1 MTQHPESSRKSSVK
15 SNKAFISIRIILAV
29 LMLLLCGTRL
39 FITFDGLGHA
49 SVMNQAQIARNLAQG
64 NGMTSLWTSPLDLI
78 KANKVAEQEAL
89 ASGEPDAK
97 PVVDLAHFPNIHEAP
112 LNICFMAVALR
123 LTGYHDFYAKRAE
136 LEAEQ
141 RLTHGNYPGD
151 RVIAATS
158 TIFFMLS
165 MVLAYLLITRL
176 FDEAIAASVVPL
188 ILCNETM
195 LNYAV
200 SGLPQPLMACCL
212 LAALHF
218 LLTAIRLRDQ
228 DKDFNRRQPLLKKPH
243 VWVMLSF
250 VCMGFMTLAGWSAA
264 WGVVGL
270 ALFCLA
276 YFRRGVVYAFAGPIV
291 VFLMCYFVAAAQL
304 GLYNGV
310 IQYYFFCAA
319 DCLGGSGTADA
330 LRTGL
335 DSASPVNDS
344 GFLLRLLGYTFGQFG
359 NTVAVMG
366 GIFSAAFFFLALFHR
381 YNRSE
386 VEGFKWAAMLMW
398 SLCALGMA
406 MTAGAEAYA
415 ETQLQ
420 VLFLPVF
427 LAYGI
432 ALVYNFV
439 VKAGISTNI
448 NRARG
453 FAFFLIFAVCC
464 GPFISQLHTAVVTA
478 VRLQDHGLVKFPP
491 YYPPAL
497 YGRTE
502 LRSAN
507 KLRPGLVD
515 LTPPQDVIVT
525 DQPWAVAWYAQ
536 RRAVWLPK
544 SVETFN
550 TVSDIVQNAGLK
562 ISGILMTPTT
572 QAISGQGLY
581 ALNGEMGEFAPL
593 ALETHVLLIA
603 PERNIRLSD
612 LFTQPASSK
621 EKTASPLGAIV
632 SSGGRFPRMSL
643 LFGTHYILY
652 TPAE

>member
-39 FITFDGLGHA
+39 FITFDGIGHA

-64 NGMTSLWTSPLDLI
+64 NGMTSLWTSPLDLH
-78 KANKVAEQEAL
+78 KANEIAKLEAL
-89 ASGEPDAK
+89 ATGDPHAK

-136 LEAEQ
+136 LDAEQ

-158 TIFFMLS
+158 TVFFMLS

-176 FDEAIAASVVPL
+176 FDEAIAASVIPL

-195 LNYAV
+195 LDYAV
-200 SGLPQPLMACCL
+200 SGLPQPLMTCCM

-218 LLTAIRLRDQ
+218 LLTAIRLKDQ
-228 DKDFNRRQPLLKKPH
+228 DKDYNRKQPLLKKPH

-250 VCMGFMTLAGWSAA
+250 ISMGFMTLTGWSAA

-276 YFRRGVVYAFAGPIV
+276 YFRRGAFYAVAGSII
-291 VFLMCYFVAAAQL
+291 VFLMCYFVASEQL
-304 GLYNGV
+304 SLYGGI

-330 LRTGL
+330 LRSGL
-335 DSASPVNDS
+335 ASASPVGDT
-344 GFLLRLLGYTFGQFG
+344 GFILRLLSYTFGQFS
-359 NTVAVMG
+359 NTVTAMG
-366 GIFSAAFFFLALFHR
+366 GIFAAAFFFLALFHR
-381 YNRSE
+381 YNRKE
-386 VEGFKWAAMLMW
+386 VEGFKWATMLMW

-406 MTAGAEAYA
+406 MTGGAEVYS

-420 VLFLPVF
+420 VLFLPIF

-432 ALVYNFV
+432 ALVYNFI
-439 VKAGISTNI
+439 VKAGISPNI

-453 FAFFLIFAVCC
+453 FAFFLLFVVCC
-464 GPFISQLHTAVVTA
+464 SPFLSQFHTSVVRA
-478 VRLQDHGLVKFPP
+478 VRLQDLGLVKFPP

-502 LRSAN
+502 QRNASQM
-507 KLRPGLVD
+507 RPGLVD
-515 LTPPQDVIVT
+515 LTNPQDIIVT

-550 TVSDIVQNAGLK
+550 SVSDIVQNSGLK

-572 QAISGQGLY
+572 QTLSGQGLY
-581 ALNGEMGEFAPL
+581 ALNSEMGEFAPL
-593 ALETHVLLIA
+593 ALETHVLMIA

-612 LFTQPASSK
+612 FFNKPASSK
-621 EKTASPLGAIV
+621 EKTASPLGAIA
-632 SSGGRFPRMSL
+632 SSGGKFSRMSL